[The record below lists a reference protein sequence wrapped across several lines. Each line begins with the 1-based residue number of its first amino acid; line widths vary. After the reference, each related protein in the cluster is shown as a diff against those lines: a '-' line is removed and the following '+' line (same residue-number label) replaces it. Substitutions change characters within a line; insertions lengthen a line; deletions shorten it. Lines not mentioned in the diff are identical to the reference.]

1 MKSFASDNYAG
12 VHPALMEAL
21 MRANSGH
28 ARAYGADEWT
38 QRCLPLFEQAFGKLA
53 GLHFVFNGTGANVL
67 SLAACTRSF
76 EAVLCADISHIYSD
90 EGSAPENFTG
100 CRMFPVLSDEQGKL
114 QPAALEE
121 RLARKGD
128 PHYAQPRVL
137 SLTQATEYG
146 TVYTPEELRYLAERA
161 HSKGLWLHMD
171 GARFFNAAAS
181 LHCSPSA
188 LSSDCGVDILSLGG
202 AKLGMMYGE
211 AVLVFHPEL
220 EKNLRFQHKQVM
232 QLASK
237 TRFIAAQFEAL
248 LQDELWRSLAQHAH
262 SMAQRLAER
271 LSEIPEVERSQP
283 VQANAVFA
291 RIPKAWNAPLMEAF
305 PFYIWDESSNEARL
319 MCAWD
324 TQPEDIEAF
333 VTQMKALS
341 KEL

>member
-12 VHPALMEAL
+12 VPPALMDAL
-21 MRANSGH
+21 HRANTGH
-28 ARAYGADEWT
+28 ARAYGVDEIT
-38 QRCLPLFEQAFGKLA
+38 QRCLPLFEQSFGKLA
-53 GLHFVFNGTGANVL
+53 GIHFVFNGTGANVL

-90 EGSAPENFTG
+90 EGTAPESFTG
-100 CRMFPVLSDEQGKL
+100 CRMFPVESDRHGKL
-114 QPAALEE
+114 QVAAIEE
-121 RLARKGD
+121 RLARMGD

-146 TVYTPEELRYLAERA
+146 TLYTPEELLALADFA
-161 HSKGLWLHMD
+161 HRRGLFVHVD

-181 LHCSPSA
+181 LNCSLRA

-237 TRFIAAQFEAL
+237 TRFISAQFEAL
-248 LQDELWRSLAQHAH
+248 LENKLWQSLAGHAH
-262 SMAQRLAER
+262 AMALMLAER
-271 LSEIPEVERSQP
+271 LVDVPQVERSQP

-291 RIPKAWNAPLMEAF
+291 RIPKAWNERLMEAF
-305 PFYIWDESSNEARL
+305 PFYIWDESVNEARL

-324 TQPEDIEAF
+324 TQPETIDSF
-333 VTQMKALS
+333 VALMKSLS
-341 KEL
+341 QE